1 MYSDI
6 SPSSRVTARGIMSS
20 TRSSMNGIISPQCP
34 MITRS
39 PGCRAK
45 APEAARRGRRRGGQV
60 QRHVERLEPGQQHG
74 EGRVVEEPLV
84 DAKSAVDQPA
94 HEPEAGYAPRE

>member
-39 PGCRAK
+39 PGCRSK
-45 APEAARRGRRRGGQV
+45 APEAASRSACSPASACQP
-60 QRHVERLEPGQQHG
+60 QA
-74 EGRVVEEPLV
+74 LV
-84 DAKSAVDQPA
+84 ASAVATGAASPS
-94 HEPEAGYAPRE
+94 